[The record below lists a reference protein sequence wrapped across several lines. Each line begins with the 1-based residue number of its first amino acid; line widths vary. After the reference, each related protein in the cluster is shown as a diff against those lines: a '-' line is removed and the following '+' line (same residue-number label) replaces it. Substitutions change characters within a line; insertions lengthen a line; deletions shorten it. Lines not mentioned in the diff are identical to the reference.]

1 MKRSHIALG
10 ASVLA
15 LAMTGGPA
23 WAAPTQTI
31 DDSIGGAQVASVAVD
46 APVRVLSDGNN
57 GSGAPGAGGPQAIDD
72 SVGAVQAGPVAV
84 DAPVRVLSD
93 GDNGSGARAGAG
105 GPQAIDDSVGA
116 VQAGP
121 VDAQAPV
128 RVASDGENR
137 SSSIGSGGQ
146 QRSDDSVGTVQVG
159 ATDVRAP
166 IRVLSD
172 GDDEGAGS
180 GSNPVTPGSQS
191 STDSVGVVQIAP
203 VRLSLPVRL
212 LSDGDDGY
220 AVASVLGRAGRRC
233 RRIDV
238 RLGGSHPGYWQG
250 RLTELPAHP
259 VRRARTRGRGAR
271 LGRREDA
278 RCVRPGRPSGGRAG
292 PHRASAA
299 RLADARRGIRHPDR
313 AGLTR

>member
-57 GSGAPGAGGPQAIDD
+57 GSGASAAGGPQAIYD
-72 SVGAVQAGPVAV
+72 SVGAVQTGPVAV
-84 DAPVRVLSD
+84 NAPVRVLSD
-93 GDNGSGARAGAG
+93 GDNGSAPQG
-105 GPQAIDDSVGA
+105 GSSSGPGPVKPGSQSVYDAVGA

-121 VDAQAPV
+121 VGAQAPV

-137 SSSIGSGGQ
+137 PPAGTGTPGRQ
-146 QRSDDSVGTVQVG
+146 TSDDSVGTVQVG
-159 ATDVRAP
+159 ATDIRAP

-172 GDDEGAGS
+172 GDDESA
-180 GSNPVTPGSQS
+180 
-191 STDSVGVVQIAP
+191 DSVGVVQIAP

-212 LSDGDDGY
+212 LSDGDDSA
-220 AVASVLGRAGRRC
+220 AVASASEGQVA
-233 RRIDV
+233 DP
-238 RLGGSHPGYWQG
+238 GGSTSGPEA
-250 RLTELPAHP
+250 LTVGTDGAGSPSLPHTP
-259 VRRARTRGRGAR
+259 SGTPGRGVAELASDAVR
-271 LGRREDA
+271 TLDAYGPGSLPVAGLGLIGLLLLGSVMLA
-278 RCVRPGRPSGGRAG
+278 AG
-292 PHRASAA
+292 S
-299 RLADARRGIRHPDR
+299 GIRIAR
-313 AGLTR
+313 V